1 MGQAKAGVGVDSNS
15 LLLTVPEAASL
26 LRIGRNTCYELIR
39 RGDLPAVRL
48 GERIIRIPRFAL
60 EGWIA
65 RAAGLPQP
73 PPEVVSFPP
82 QRH

>member
-1 MGQAKAGVGVDSNS
+1 VTTTASESA

-48 GERIIRIPRFAL
+48 GERIIRIPRFGL
-60 EGWIA
+60 EQWIA
-65 RAAGLPQP
+65 RETGLPSAP
-73 PPEVVSFPP
+73 PPVVSSPP
-82 QRH
+82 QCH